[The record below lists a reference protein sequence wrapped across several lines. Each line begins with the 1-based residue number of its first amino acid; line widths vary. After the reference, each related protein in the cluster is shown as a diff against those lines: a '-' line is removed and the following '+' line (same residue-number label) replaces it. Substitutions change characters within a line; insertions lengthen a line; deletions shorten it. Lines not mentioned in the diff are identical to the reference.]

1 MTGATPVSD
10 PHFIETWEG
19 SFSAVSTPQIARV
32 GAFFS
37 IFRDLQ
43 DLHSFAPLRIQNFCK
58 ISSNFFIDVLHFLK
72 EKYRFRIKII
82 VFQANFDEILSGFHE
97 IPNILVKLS

>member
-19 SFSAVSTPQIARV
+19 SLSAVSTPQIARV

-43 DLHSFAPLRIQNFCK
+43 DLHSFAPLRIQIFCK
-58 ISSNFFIDVLHFLK
+58 FSSNFFVTLVHFL
-72 EKYRFRIKII
+72 EKNADFASKSSFFKQILMKFYR
-82 VFQANFDEILSGFHE
+82 NFTKFLKF
-97 IPNILVKLS
+97 L